1 MKTRIAHL
9 VAVSVCVW
17 FVSVHAGC
25 QLPIK
30 QVTLRLL
37 ESQMHAGVS
46 DRQGQFLVISERT
59 RFVEVY
65 TRLHTT
71 SLQKP
76 SLPAVDFATQ
86 RVLVALMGQRST
98 AGYAIQFDERI
109 VQRDGIIEVTVR
121 FHTPPKEAMVAQ
133 VMTSPY
139 ALAVVDR
146 GPYTRVHFVNEA
158 GETLKVLDVS

>member
-1 MKTRIAHL
+1 MRSRSAYL

-25 QLPIK
+25 RPPAQ

-37 ESQMHAGVS
+37 ESQIRSGMS
-46 DRQGQFLVISERT
+46 KRQGQFLVISDRA

-65 TRLHTT
+65 TRIHAA

-76 SLPAVDFATQ
+76 SLPSVDFATQ
-86 RVLVALMGQRST
+86 RLLVAFMGQQST
-98 AGYAIQFDERI
+98 AGYAIQFDEGV
-109 VQRDGIIEVTVR
+109 VQRDGTLEVTVR
-121 FHTPPKEAMVAQ
+121 FHTPPQGAMLAQ
-133 VMTSPY
+133 VITSPY

-158 GETLKVLDVS
+158 GETLKVFDVG